1 MSKEFI
7 PNVWTEVTEDIDVVG
22 ARKNRIKSAQ
32 NMSDVLEVVK
42 GIMENE
48 SNLCLKELLSKDKV
62 IIIEITT
69 EVVPADDISQMNT
82 EQFIAKHTESAR
94 ITYSSPVQATF
105 VVDLP
110 SFVSILA
117 GLLPLLF
124 LFRISAW
131 TLCWNS
137 TEGSEGR

>member
-1 MSKEFI
+1 MEKSKEFI
-7 PNVWTEVTEDIDVVG
+7 PNVWTEVTEDVDIVG
-22 ARKNRIKSAQ
+22 ARKSRIKSAQ

-48 SNLCLKELLSKDKV
+48 SELCLQELLSKDKV

-94 ITYSSPVQATF
+94 ITFNSPVQATF

-110 SFVSILA
+110 SFVSILV
-117 GLLPLLF
+117 GSLL
-124 LFRISAW
+124 
-131 TLCWNS
+131 
-137 TEGSEGR
+137 